1 MTHCFCCQLYHE
13 VVKRQS
19 HEISQLLRSS
29 LLMRQ
34 EDVEEFLGPKKANDF
49 TDFSN
54 FIRKRELSK
63 SEFSSNWPG
72 DLPEPLNWIWRTTWQ
87 RFQQPQL
94 LKAGKLLFLVD
105 FFPVFS
111 QILPIGV
118 FRGQLDW
125 SSSVSTSWRQ
135 WHQFRDVFLHK
146 KMKANLVASLVGFT
160 TRKNGW
166 DFLPDGNDG
175 WWEKVC
181 FFACKFGKKQI
192 RCLRVGVSWRQT
204 KKIIQHFLLTLQTS
218 FTYFFSFFFGSRLFL
233 QNSWRFFLPKF
244 RTKNFSNDAS
254 TWPTWWTPVP
264 ASCSIGRGPWHFS
277 GEGDCIPR
285 LSKARLLQRKSP
297 GLEKIKMCNNVT
309 ECIDIM

>member
-1 MTHCFCCQLYHE
+1 MGKGVFFCLQ
-13 VVKRQS
+13 
-19 HEISQLLRSS
+19 IW
-29 LLMRQ
+29 
-34 EDVEEFLGPKKANDF
+34 KKADTVPQSWGLVK
-49 TDFSN
+49 TD
-54 FIRKRELSK
+54 
-63 SEFSSNWPG
+63 
-72 DLPEPLNWIWRTTWQ
+72 
-87 RFQQPQL
+87 
-94 LKAGKLLFLVD
+94 
-105 FFPVFS
+105 
-111 QILPIGV
+111 
-118 FRGQLDW
+118 
-125 SSSVSTSWRQ
+125 
-135 WHQFRDVFLHK
+135 
-146 KMKANLVASLVGFT
+146 
-160 TRKNGW
+160 
-166 DFLPDGNDG
+166 
-175 WWEKVC
+175 
-181 FFACKFGKKQI
+181 
-192 RCLRVGVSWRQT
+192 